1 MRIFAMAQ
9 TPDSRPTQGSASD
22 SAGRSGSRPAQSKAL
37 PGASGTQGSPL
48 WKLLVQSARY
58 RQVALYLLVA
68 VLALGGLSLPDA
80 QKSLIAGWERTVFDL
95 QMRLLREYSPK
106 PVANDVVL
114 IGIDLESEQRFQEP
128 LALWHKHYARVL
140 QALAVAKPQAVGVD
154 IVLPERSYNDIL
166 PGADNALVASIFR
179 LRQVTHLVYVSGV
192 IADGDK
198 GRPAKVLPIYLRALD
213 PAANFGVDQMLKD
226 PDGVARRFSEREIG
240 IDQSARTMVGQILR
254 GLGKPVQE
262 GVIDFSVGMP
272 PSYVPMQKV
281 VSLLDA
287 GDEAALQALFAG
299 RIVLFGTLTTERDR
313 WVMPVKLAGWE
324 TKREYE
330 LGEPG
335 VMLHMQV
342 LRAHLAD
349 GLLQPLP
356 TPLVAILCLITAAV
370 VFIRFRLSLVFS
382 GLLAAPVLLL
392 LLSLLLIRQAQVLL
406 PVAAIVATLW
416 LAFILRAILDAIDS
430 VVERTRLKRSFSGMV
445 SPAVFEDINSGML
458 DPDAA
463 STAEVCV
470 IFSDI
475 RGFTTLSEA
484 MAPDQVMNVLQ
495 RYFDRMVK
503 SVHRFD
509 GTIDKFIGDG
519 MMILFGAPRPT
530 PDPCTD
536 AVRCALDM
544 LESLDALNE
553 EFVRE
558 GLPKLEIGIGINYGK
573 VVVGNIGSSE
583 RHNYSAIGD
592 AVNVAARIEGQTK
605 ELGRRILITESVVN
619 RIGDRFNFEPLGER
633 LVKGHSPVKVWGIR
647 ATRATRVGGDA
658 AGEESGGD
666 GKSGAVIG
674 AAQ

>member
-1 MRIFAMAQ
+1 MRIFAMSEPHPKQ
-9 TPDSRPTQGSASD
+9 SSASP
-22 SAGRSGSRPAQSKAL
+22 SAGRPGARHAQSPAL
-37 PGASGTQGSPL
+37 PGASGTQGSPV

-58 RQVALYLLVA
+58 RQIALYVLVA
-68 VLALGGLSLPDA
+68 VLALAGLSLPEPE
-80 QKSLIAGWERTVFDL
+80 KSLIAGWERKVFDL
-95 QMRLLREYSPK
+95 EMRLLREYSPK

-114 IGIDLESEQRFQEP
+114 IGIDAESEQRFEEP

-140 QALAVAKPQAVGVD
+140 QALALAKPQAVGVD

-192 IADGDK
+192 VAEGDV
-198 GRPAKVLPIYLRALD
+198 GRPATVLPIYLKALD
-213 PAANFGVDQMLKD
+213 PLTNFGIDQMLKD
-226 PDGVARRFSEREIG
+226 PDGVARRFSEVKLAMSER
-240 IDQSARTMVGQILR
+240 SRTLVGQILR
-254 GLGKPVQE
+254 GLGKSVEE
-262 GVIDFSVGMP
+262 GVIDFSVGLP

-281 VSLLDA
+281 VELLDA
-287 GDEAALQALFAG
+287 GDEAGLRALFAG
-299 RIVLFGTLTTERDR
+299 RIVLFGTLSTERDR

-324 TKREYE
+324 TRRDYE

-342 LRAHLAD
+342 LRSHLAD
-349 GLLQPLP
+349 GLLQPVSTAL
-356 TPLVAILCLITAAV
+356 TALLCLITAAV
-370 VFIRFRLSLVFS
+370 VFIRFRPSLVFS
-382 GLLAAPVLLL
+382 GLIAAPVLLL
-392 LLSLLLIRQAQVLL
+392 LFSLLLIRQAQVLL
-406 PVAAIVATLW
+406 PVAAIVSTLW
-416 LAFILRAILDAIDS
+416 LAFILRAVLDAIDS

-484 MAPDQVMNVLQ
+484 MAPDQVMDVLQ

-544 LESLDALNE
+544 LESLDALNV
-553 EFVRE
+553 EFERE
-558 GLPKLEIGIGINYGK
+558 GLPRLEIGIGINFGK

-619 RIGDRFNFEPLGER
+619 RISDRFNFEPLGER

-647 ATRATRVGGDA
+647 ATRAARA
-658 AGEESGGD
+658 ATDGTAEEPGGD
-666 GKSGAVIG
+666 GQSGAAPEAV
-674 AAQ
+674 Q